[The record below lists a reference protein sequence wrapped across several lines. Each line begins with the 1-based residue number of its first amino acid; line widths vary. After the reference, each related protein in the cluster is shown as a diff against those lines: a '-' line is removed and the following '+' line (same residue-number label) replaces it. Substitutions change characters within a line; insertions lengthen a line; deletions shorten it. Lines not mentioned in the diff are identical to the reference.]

1 MPHLPFL
8 SKDHEQ
14 RYDTPPSHSLYV
26 CREEE
31 EPEAMEDAEDEK
43 DSKPPVGEARSP
55 GQAEFPKQQT
65 ESNISMED
73 SRASPGDMFVRSFM
87 TVERLSSHKPSSTRT
102 PTSLHPSSQKR
113 QKSWWRRERKIQRS
127 QTPGV
132 SISQPSAV
140 DK

>member
-14 RYDTPPSHSLYV
+14 RYDTPTPSHLLYMGL

-65 ESNISMED
+65 GKATFQWRIQEPLLQTCLFV
-73 SRASPGDMFVRSFM
+73 AS
-87 TVERLSSHKPSSTRT
+87 
-102 PTSLHPSSQKR
+102 
-113 QKSWWRRERKIQRS
+113 
-127 QTPGV
+127 
-132 SISQPSAV
+132 
-140 DK
+140 

>member
-14 RYDTPPSHSLYV
+14 RYDTPTPSHLLYMGL

-55 GQAEFPKQQT
+55 ENRRNFPNSRRKATFQWRIQEPLLQT
-65 ESNISMED
+65 CLFV
-73 SRASPGDMFVRSFM
+73 AS
-87 TVERLSSHKPSSTRT
+87 
-102 PTSLHPSSQKR
+102 
-113 QKSWWRRERKIQRS
+113 
-127 QTPGV
+127 
-132 SISQPSAV
+132 
-140 DK
+140 